1 MPPNLKNEIDPQKY
15 FYKFN
20 EFEYKDTSK
29 ERVLS
34 GIRDLDY
41 LTKGFELGCITIWT
55 GLTNAGKTTVLTML
69 AKQTIAQNEKVF
81 FFNGEQTKDDF
92 KNNLYK
98 QTVENKDIVEKQYK
112 DSCVFDTFVKTEK
125 IPELNRLYG
134 ENLIVFNNEMP
145 RKIENL
151 LKAMEECRKTY
162 GVRVFILD
170 NFMQIEL
177 ASSDVFQEQTNI
189 MEKLRT
195 FAVNKNVHIHLVAHP
210 RKIERFQVRLTLYD
224 IAGSMNLA
232 NKAYNIISIMRVNN
246 MNEDDSEYQKLAK
259 EMFNYKYNIRE
270 TSTIL
275 EVLKTKG
282 VACGLVGLVYDPKL
296 KTFTPQN
303 HLTQEIY
310 EKMKRNFDENIKM
323 GGDDTCP
330 WRKKIILSHRMMI
343 LF

>member
-1 MPPNLKNEIDPQKY
+1 MPPNLNEEPKKFY
-15 FYKFN
+15 YKFSD
-20 EFEYKDTSK
+20 FEYKDTSK

-69 AKQTIAQNEKVF
+69 TKQTILQGEKVF

-98 QTVENKDIVEKQYK
+98 QSVDKKDLIEKQYK
-112 DSCVFDTFVKTEK
+112 DSCVFDTFVDKNK
-125 IPELNRLYG
+125 VAELNRLYG
-134 ENLIVFNNEMP
+134 ENLIIYNNEMP
-145 RKIENL
+145 RKIDHL
-151 LKAMEECRKTY
+151 LYAMEECRRNL

-177 ASSDVFQEQTNI
+177 ATSDVFQEQTTI

-210 RKIERFQVRLTLYD
+210 RKIERFQHRLTLYD

-232 NKAYNIISIMRVNN
+232 NKAYNIISIMRVDTLDEED
-246 MNEDDSEYQKLAK
+246 NEYRKLSK
-259 EMFNYKYNIRE
+259 EMYEQKYDIKG

-275 EVLKTKG
+275 EVIKTKG
-282 VACGLVGLVYDPKL
+282 VACGLVGLVYDSKL
-296 KTFTPQN
+296 KTFTPQP
-303 HLTQEIY
+303 HLTQEMY
-310 EKMKRNFDENIKM
+310 DKMKYEINEQGKK
-323 GGDDTCP
+323 GGSSGCP
-330 WRKKIILSHRMMI
+330 
-343 LF
+343 F